1 MVLSPHCQFLGP
13 RHHLGRQ
20 GFLGAFAFGSTFLGA
35 HTFTCHFGWL
45 MYIKG
50 NYFILLF
57 YMSQI
62 IKHDDERVTKLNLKF
77 KNTLISK
84 ANKAKAVVKLRKY
97 VNNLRSNKFLKLYPE
112 LYIVSRTDFKCPDPF
127 CNTYGKGNHRRECY
141 YDEGTS
147 RYNYGITEFNMEIF
161 NRSIPLNEFASMKLQ
176 EELPSQQWLDS
187 QKHYVETMSEND
199 KNYLKLYSINGDRVL
214 NSFVRNG
221 FKMTEDDIDYIEANM
236 SEFQQTFDNFV
247 EKNGNSYEKY
257 MMDYYYA
264 MDNIIRSSSPL
275 DKRIVL
281 YRGIKDNSYFNG
293 LENNLYKNKGILSCT
308 GDTKMAIDFSG
319 YAFINRI
326 VIPKGYN
333 CLLNS
338 LSQVIDEFE
347 FILPDNTQF
356 YVSKPFQSKTYLY
369 KIWPE
374 EIQTNEVILV
384 GDKKHIFSGGSIQ
397 YGGMWQQG
405 GFFMTCS

>member
-1 MVLSPHCQFLGP
+1 
-13 RHHLGRQ
+13 
-20 GFLGAFAFGSTFLGA
+20 
-35 HTFTCHFGWL
+35 
-45 MYIKG
+45 
-50 NYFILLF
+50 
-57 YMSQI
+57 
-62 IKHDDERVTKLNLKF
+62 
-77 KNTLISK
+77 
-84 ANKAKAVVKLRKY
+84 
-97 VNNLRSNKFLKLYPE
+97 
-112 LYIVSRTDFKCPDPF
+112 
-127 CNTYGKGNHRRECY
+127 
-141 YDEGTS
+141 
-147 RYNYGITEFNMEIF
+147 
-161 NRSIPLNEFASMKLQ
+161 
-176 EELPSQQWLDS
+176 
-187 QKHYVETMSEND
+187 
-199 KNYLKLYSINGDRVL
+199 
-214 NSFVRNG
+214 
-221 FKMTEDDIDYIEANM
+221 
-236 SEFQQTFDNFV
+236 
-247 EKNGNSYEKY
+247 

-264 MDNIIRSSSPL
+264 MDNIIRGSPPL

-293 LENNLYKNKGILSCT
+293 LENNLYKNNGILSCT

-319 YAFINRI
+319 YAFINRV

-384 GDKKHIFSGGSIQ
+384 GDKKHIFNGGSMQ
-397 YGGMWQQG
+397 HGGMWQRG

>member
-1 MVLSPHCQFLGP
+1 M
-13 RHHLGRQ
+13 
-20 GFLGAFAFGSTFLGA
+20 
-35 HTFTCHFGWL
+35 
-45 MYIKG
+45 
-50 NYFILLF
+50 
-57 YMSQI
+57 
-62 IKHDDERVTKLNLKF
+62 
-77 KNTLISK
+77 TLQ
-84 ANKAKAVVKLRKY
+84 L
-97 VNNLRSNKFLKLYPE
+97 
-112 LYIVSRTDFKCPDPF
+112 
-127 CNTYGKGNHRRECY
+127 
-141 YDEGTS
+141 
-147 RYNYGITEFNMEIF
+147 
-161 NRSIPLNEFASMKLQ
+161 
-176 EELPSQQWLDS
+176 LDS
-187 QKHYVETMSEND
+187 QKHYVETLSEND

>member
-1 MVLSPHCQFLGP
+1 
-13 RHHLGRQ
+13 
-20 GFLGAFAFGSTFLGA
+20 
-35 HTFTCHFGWL
+35 
-45 MYIKG
+45 
-50 NYFILLF
+50 
-57 YMSQI
+57 MSEI
-62 IKHDDERVTKLNLKF
+62 FENIDDKKVSKLNLKF

-84 ANKAKAVVKLRKY
+84 ANRAKAVVKLRKY

-176 EELPSQQWLDS
+176 EELPSQKWLDS
-187 QKHYVETMSEND
+187 QKHYVETLSEND
-199 KNYLKLYSINGDRVL
+199 KNYLKLYSINGDRAL

-264 MDNIIRSSSPL
+264 MDNIIRSSPPL

-308 GDTKMAIDFSG
+308 GDTKMAIDFSD

-384 GDKKHIFSGGSIQ
+384 GDKKHTFNGGSIQ